1 MKKKKNKFP
10 FRMYI
15 HHWKGI
21 LFCSILLFGLQS
33 FYFWKKQQTLKVE
46 DQEASSWEALQE
58 QWDAAILEKK
68 ETKYQRYPFNP
79 NFITEYKGYTLG
91 MSLEEIKRLH
101 AFRAQNKYV
110 NSVKEFQQVTEV
122 SDSLLKEMS
131 PYFKFPDWVNQPKK
145 TFAYQKFEKKAIVKK
160 DFNLATKEDLMA
172 VYGIGDALS
181 DRIIKFR
188 DKLGAFVSMQ
198 QLHDVWGLTDEVIE
212 NLEKRFYV
220 FEQTITVNK
229 IKINEIN
236 VKDLANFPYF
246 NFYQAKEVI
255 KLRSQLGS
263 LKSGDLTK
271 IKEISEEKLKTIEL
285 YLEF

>member
-1 MKKKKNKFP
+1 MKKNNKFP
-10 FRMYI
+10 FRMYL

-21 LFCSILLFGLQS
+21 LFCSILFFALQS
-33 FYFWKKQQTLKVE
+33 FYFWKKYQKLKVDVE
-46 DQEASSWEALQE
+46 KVSSWEALQQ
-58 QWDAAILEKK
+58 QWDAAKLEKQ

-79 NFITEYKGYTLG
+79 NFITEYKGYTIG

-101 AFRAQNKYV
+101 AFRAENKYV
-110 NSVKEFQQVTEV
+110 NSAKEFQQITKV
-122 SDSLLKEMS
+122 SDSLLKEIS
-131 PYFKFPDWVNQPKK
+131 PYFKFPDWVNQSKK
-145 TFAYQKFEKKAIVKK
+145 EYAYQKFEKKAIVKK
-160 DFNLATKEDLMA
+160 DINLATKEDFMA

-181 DRIIKFR
+181 DRIMKFR
-188 DKLGAFVSMQ
+188 DKLGAFVSLN

-212 NLEKRFYV
+212 NLEKRFYITN
-220 FEQTITVNK
+220 QTQSINK

-246 NFYQAKEVI
+246 NFYQAKEII
-255 KLRSQLGS
+255 KLRSQQGT

>member
-1 MKKKKNKFP
+1 MKKKNKFP
-10 FRMYI
+10 FRMYL

-21 LFCSILLFGLQS
+21 LFCSILLFALQS
-33 FYFWKKQQTLKVE
+33 FYFWKKQQKLKVE
-46 DQEASSWEALQE
+46 WEEASSWEALQQ
-58 QWDAAILEKK
+58 QWDAAVLEKK
-68 ETKYQRYPFNP
+68 ETKYQQYPFNP

-91 MSLEEIKRLH
+91 MSLQEIKRLH

-110 NSVKEFQQVTEV
+110 NSAKEFQQVTQV
-122 SDSLLKEMS
+122 SDSLLKEIS

-145 TFAYQKFEKKAIVKK
+145 AFAYQKFEKKTIVKK
-160 DFNLATKEDLMA
+160 DINLATKEDFMA

-181 DRIIKFR
+181 DRIMKFR
-188 DKLGAFVSMQ
+188 DKLGAFVSLN

-212 NLEKRFYV
+212 NLEKRFYIND
-220 FEQTITVNK
+220 QTQIINK

-236 VKDLANFPYF
+236 IKDLANFPYF
-246 NFYQAKEVI
+246 NFYQAKEII
-255 KLRSQLGS
+255 KLRSQQGT

>member
-1 MKKKKNKFP
+1 
-10 FRMYI
+10 MYL

-21 LFCSILLFGLQS
+21 LFCSIFLFALQS
-33 FYFWKKQQTLKVE
+33 LYYWKKHQNLKVE
-46 DQEASSWEALQE
+46 EEDVSSWEALQQ
-58 QWDAAILEKK
+58 QWDAAVLEKK
-68 ETKYQRYPFNP
+68 QTKYQQYPFNP

-110 NSVKEFQQVTEV
+110 NSAKEFQQVTKI
-122 SDSLLKEMS
+122 SDSLLNEIS

-145 TFAYQKFEKKAIVKK
+145 AFAYQKFEKKAIVKK
-160 DFNLATKEDLMA
+160 DINLATKEDFMA

-181 DRIIKFR
+181 ERIIKFR
-188 DKLGAFVSMQ
+188 DKLGAFVSLN

-212 NLEKRFYV
+212 NLEKRFYIND
-220 FEQTITVNK
+220 QTQIINK

-246 NFYQAKEVI
+246 NFYQAKEII
-255 KLRSQLGS
+255 KLRSHQGT